1 MNEADAALLGRKIAG
16 KFVIEK
22 YLGGGAM
29 GAVYRARQTA
39 LDKNVAVKVMHQGL
53 DTQFAAR
60 FHREAKAASRLDHPN
75 SMRVIDFG
83 EEPDGLL
90 YIAME
95 YLEGRD
101 LYRLIHEDWPLSNER
116 IVALLSQALAAIAVA
131 HDMGVIHRDL
141 KPENIMVLEG
151 KDDEGK
157 AVDVVKVCDFGIAKI
172 QEQDED
178 GQRKSGGQKLTTQGL
193 VIGTPEYMSPEQGR
207 GEKLDAR
214 SDLYS
219 VGIILYQLLTGRTP
233 FEADSPLATVLK
245 HVSEPP
251 APPQT
256 IFPGVHRGL
265 EVVCLRA
272 LAKNRE
278 ERYQSARDMRAAMRA
293 ALAGEAP
300 EVLASMAP
308 SAPPPIHSAPTV
320 AGNPIAASGQ
330 PQQAASRTA
339 PLGGPDAGKVT
350 PLGAEAAPA
359 AQGRGGGRA
368 LLVGGA
374 LALVGVGALGGVVVA
389 LRTPSPVTVIAAPPT
404 VAPSEAPSASDS
416 AAIELPATPPTGAPT
431 ESAAPSDSAAPT
443 DTSPRAPHKAV
454 HGAPPK
460 SLERSPEPA
469 PTSPPEPAP
478 PEPAPTAPPAAPPT
492 KAPEAPAPPPAPAF
506 NPSRCVARAGAAKS
520 NGAVAAKDFHPGDLS
535 NAYTQCFRQSL
546 SARPGGPIQATV
558 QVRFDDNGRFRGAT
572 CAACPPAAR
581 RCVEAGSSH
590 ARVTF
595 RGGDVTGQPAFD
607 VPVTFACP

>member
-1 MNEADAALLGRKIAG
+1 MNEADAALLGRTIAG

-116 IVALLSQALAAIAVA
+116 IVSLLSQALAAIAVA

-157 AVDVVKVCDFGIAKI
+157 VADVVKVCDFGIAKI

-193 VIGTPEYMSPEQGR
+193 VIGTPEYMSPEQGK

-265 EVVCLRA
+265 EAVCLRA
-272 LAKNRE
+272 LAKSRE

-293 ALAGEAP
+293 ALAGESP
-300 EVLASMAP
+300 EVLAAMPPTAP
-308 SAPPPIHSAPTV
+308 ATLHDAPTV
-320 AGNPIAASGQ
+320 AGLPLAAPSQ
-330 PQQAASRTA
+330 PPAHAVSRTA

-350 PLGAEAAPA
+350 PLGAEVAPA
-359 AQGRGGGRA
+359 PQARGGGRA
-368 LLVGGA
+368 ILVGGA
-374 LALVGVGALGGVVVA
+374 LALVGLGALGGVVVA
-389 LRTPSPVTVIAAPPT
+389 LRSPTPVTVVAPPA
-404 VAPSEAPSASDS
+404 VSPSDAPPANAS
-416 AAIELPATPPTGAPT
+416 ITTPASGAPT
-431 ESAAPSDSAAPT
+431 EI
-443 DTSPRAPHKAV
+443 V
-454 HGAPPK
+454 
-460 SLERSPEPA
+460 
-469 PTSPPEPAP
+469 
-478 PEPAPTAPPAAPPT
+478 
-492 KAPEAPAPPPAPAF
+492 
-506 NPSRCVARAGAAKS
+506 
-520 NGAVAAKDFHPGDLS
+520 
-535 NAYTQCFRQSL
+535 
-546 SARPGGPIQATV
+546 
-558 QVRFDDNGRFRGAT
+558 
-572 CAACPPAAR
+572 
-581 RCVEAGSSH
+581 
-590 ARVTF
+590 
-595 RGGDVTGQPAFD
+595 
-607 VPVTFACP
+607 